1 MHTPTPDE
9 ITKTPED
16 IVPDAELEKAYDR
29 TDKRGAVDLAV
40 LKYALGWPVPPATR
54 RALVECGLISIRYP
68 NHMGQLNRKGKH
80 YLRAMQAD
88 TTPETI
94 LKAMNRKESK

>member
-16 IVPDAELEKAYDR
+16 IVPNAVLEKAYGR

-68 NHMGQLNRKGKH
+68 NHMGQLNRKGKN
-80 YLRAMQAD
+80 YLRAMQGG
-88 TTPETI
+88 TPPEAI
-94 LKAMNRKESK
+94 LRVIHSH